1 MSNELAKDV
10 VAVPSVQQTAVTPM
24 SMLQI
29 AIEKDLSIEKIQ
41 QLMDLQD
48 RWERNEA
55 RKAYDK
61 AMSRFMADPPDVYK
75 NKHVSYKNSKDQTV
89 QYDHATLDNLA
100 KQVGEKMAPNGLSF
114 RWQIEQLEGGLIRVS
129 CIIAHELGHRESVPL
144 QAGLDQSGGKNN
156 IQALGSTVKYLQRY
170 TLEAAAGVA
179 TKSKEDDD
187 GAGTDEPPGNVQP
200 KAQPTKPA
208 LPVYLQASFD
218 KGLPSWTQM
227 ILAGKQSSASIIAKI
242 SSAYTMTDA
251 QKATLNKITKQPE
264 PPKEV
269 DAEWVDA
276 YTKQE
281 QAQ

>member
-1 MSNELAKDV
+1 MSNEITKEA
-10 VAVPSVQQTAVTPM
+10 VAVLSVPQTAVTPM

-41 QLMDLQD
+41 QLMDLQE

-61 AMSRFMADPPDVYK
+61 AMAAFKADPPEIFK
-75 NKHVSYKNSKDQTV
+75 NKHVSFGTTS
-89 QYDHATLDNLA
+89 YDHATLDNVA
-100 KQVGEKMAPNGLSF
+100 SQVSEKMAPHGLSF
-114 RWQIEQLEGGLIRVS
+114 KWNIEQEANIVRVI
-129 CIIAHELGHRESVPL
+129 CIVSHAQGHREFTPL
-144 QAGLDQSGGKNN
+144 QSGVDSSGGKNS
-156 IQALGSTVKYLQRY
+156 IQALGSAVSYLRRY

-179 TKSKEDDD
+179 VKSRDDDD
-187 GAGTDEPPGNVQP
+187 GAGADLPPSNPQP
-200 KAQPTKPA
+200 KAPPTKPA
-208 LPVYLQASFD
+208 LPAYLQASFD
-218 KGLPSWTQM
+218 KGLPVWTEM
-227 ILAGKQSSASIIAKI
+227 ILSGKQTSASIIAKI

-251 QKATLNKITKQPE
+251 QKATLNKITKAE
-264 PPKEV
+264 PTKEV